1 MPTEEQWK
9 AFDQLLEHHAARIML
24 WEDEP
29 MPQVAEILSK
39 KGVQALVFNPC
50 ENQPVSGDFIETM
63 NKNIQTLQN

>member
-1 MPTEEQWK
+1 
-9 AFDQLLEHHAARIML
+9 
-24 WEDEP
+24 

-50 ENQPVSGDFIETM
+50 GNQPVSGDFIETM